1 MTAPV
6 QTPQKGHN
14 VTIEGDVESHLHPR
28 PSWQLADHP
37 MPTGREEIWRF
48 TPVREFAPILAEGQ
62 TRASLEWA
70 IKAPEQV
77 TVTDLAPDDLR
88 GLAETPQDR
97 LSAVAA
103 TNAVNPSRRIEI
115 PADAQYDDPIDINLT
130 GTGSGESVYQNL
142 VVEIG
147 RFAHVTLVVR
157 YKGSANLGENWT
169 FRIGDGAEAT
179 IVFVHEWDDDAV
191 HAAQIAFELGR
202 DTTVRTAQATFGGK
216 AVRISQT
223 ASYQGPGADL
233 SQLGV
238 YFADA
243 SQHIEHR
250 LFVDHNAPR
259 TKSRV
264 DFRGCLQGAGA
275 HTVWVGDVLIRPVAT
290 GIDTYESNKN
300 LVLTEGCRADAV
312 PNLEIQTG
320 NIVGAGHSASTG
332 RFDAEQLFYLES
344 RGIEEEEARRLVVH
358 GFFTDIVRRIGVE
371 EISNELMDRIEE
383 ELLESLGASTQTAA
397 DQSSEG

>member
-1 MTAPV
+1 M
-6 QTPQKGHN
+6 KGHN

-28 PSWQLADHP
+28 PSWRLADHP

-48 TPVREFAPILAEGQ
+48 TPVREFAPILAEKP
-62 TRASLEWA
+62 TRASLEWD
-70 IKAPEQV
+70 IRAPEAVAVHELTQ
-77 TVTDLAPDDLR
+77 ADLR
-88 GLAETPQDR
+88 DLAETPQDR
-97 LSAVAA
+97 MSAAA
-103 TNAVNPSRRIEI
+103 AANSANPSGRITI
-115 PADAQYDDPIDINLT
+115 PANAQLDDPIDIDLT
-130 GTGSGESVYQNL
+130 GTGSAEPVYQNV

-147 RFAHVTLVVR
+147 SCAKVTLVVR
-157 YKGSANLGENWT
+157 YRGSANLGENWT
-169 FRIGDGAEAT
+169 FRIADGAEAT

-191 HAAQIAFELGR
+191 HGAQIAFELGR
-202 DTTVRTAQATFGGK
+202 DTTVRTAQASFGGK
-216 AVRISQT
+216 ALRISQT
-223 ASYQGPGADL
+223 ASFQGPGADL

-243 SQHIEHR
+243 DQHIEHR
-250 LFVDHNAPR
+250 LFVDHNSPR

-275 HTVWVGDVLIRPVAT
+275 HTVWVGDVLIRPVAE

-344 RGIEEEEARRLVVH
+344 RGIDEEEARRLVVH

-371 EISNELMDRIEE
+371 EISTELMNRIEK
-383 ELLESLGASTQTAA
+383 ELLETLGASTQPAVA
-397 DQSSEG
+397 DKPSEG

>member
-1 MTAPV
+1 MSAPV
-6 QTPQKGHN
+6 QAPEKGHN

-28 PSWQLADHP
+28 ASWSLADHP

-48 TPVREFAPILAEGQ
+48 TPIREFAPILTEGP
-62 TRASLEWA
+62 TRARLEWSVS
-70 IKAPEQV
+70 APEQV
-77 TVTDLAPDDLR
+77 SVTELTDGVLHD
-88 GLAETPQDR
+88 LAETPQDR
-97 LSAVAA
+97 MSAIAA
-103 TNAVNPSRRIEI
+103 ANATTGSRRIAI
-115 PADAQYDDPIDINLT
+115 PAEAEIATPIDIDLV
-130 GTGSGESVYQNL
+130 GTGSSESVYQNV

-147 RFAHVTLVVR
+147 RQAKATLVVR
-157 YKGSANLGENWT
+157 YRGSARLGENWT
-169 FRIGDGAEAT
+169 FRIGDGAEVT
-179 IVFVHEWDDDAV
+179 IVFVQEWEDDAV
-191 HAAQIAFELGR
+191 HGAQIAFELGR

-216 AVRISQT
+216 AVRISQA

-233 SQLGV
+233 MQLGV
-238 YFADA
+238 YFAD
-243 SQHIEHR
+243 SEQHIEHR

-264 DFRGCLQGAGA
+264 DFRGCLQGAEA
-275 HTVWVGDVLIRPVAT
+275 HTVWIGDVLIRPVAE

-320 NIVGAGHSASTG
+320 NILGAGHSASTG
-332 RFDAEQLFYLES
+332 RFDAEQLFYLQS

-371 EISNELMDRIEE
+371 EISTELMDRIEE
-383 ELLESLGASTQTAA
+383 ELLETLGAATRLP
-397 DQSSEG
+397 EE